1 MRASPLI
8 PDIYSGLVLP
18 LLKKGNFKIMP
29 YTEEEGGRLN
39 NFAIEPDVYVAE
51 PPNATEKRNY
61 VIWGVLAMGLVGGA
75 LYVAFSVS
83 GSV

>member
-8 PDIYSGLVLP
+8 LSFYPGLILP
-18 LLKKGNFKIMP
+18 LLKKGKFKIMP

-51 PPNATEKRNY
+51 PPNETEKRNY
-61 VIWGVLAMGLVGGA
+61 VIWGALAMVLVGSA
-75 LYVAFSVS
+75 IFVAVSVS
-83 GSV
+83 GTV